1 MVSDIIGAQAHTW
14 DKLSSISRSKKIGSA
29 YLFSGPV
36 GSGKEGLALKFAQLI
51 NCKSGSSEFCNGCDS
66 CLKFKSSESYISS
79 SKSVSYTH
87 LTLPTKRIV

>member
-1 MVSDIIGAQAHTW
+1 MVSDLIGAQAHTW

-51 NCKSGSSEFCNGCDS
+51 NCKSGSSEFCGPKNPIFLPYSLPWSDS
-66 CLKFKSSESYISS
+66 MTGY
-79 SKSVSYTH
+79 
-87 LTLPTKRIV
+87 PTTM

>member
-1 MVSDIIGAQAHTW
+1 MVSDLIGAQAHTW

-51 NCKSGSSEFCNGCDS
+51 NCKSSSIEFCDGCDS
-66 CLKFKSSESYISS
+66 CLKFQ
-79 SKSVSYTH
+79 TAWLH
-87 LTLPTKRIV
+87 LTRPRSCRSLTSRAERGR